1 MCFDDGEW
9 WWWWRS
15 AGLGLA
21 QLGTKFLASQLTHN
35 LSMMLMMIM
44 MMVITVSS
52 QHNLSMRIMILIM
65 MLIKIMVIMM
75 IMILIMVDQVVII
88 VSSPHNL
95 ILMLNTDHGDV
106 GGEYSPLIPQP
117 EHASMIKVMMM
128 RKHFCWEAAH
138 IFSVLPNLLFAS
150 RASSPV

>member
-1 MCFDDGEW
+1 
-9 WWWWRS
+9 
-15 AGLGLA
+15 
-21 QLGTKFLASQLTHN
+21 
-35 LSMMLMMIM
+35 
-44 MMVITVSS
+44 
-52 QHNLSMRIMILIM
+52 MILIM

-95 ILMLNTDHGDV
+95 ILMLNADHGDV

-117 EHASMIKVMMM
+117 EHAIMIIVMMMLMM